1 MDKLR
6 MESPDMTAQNIDR
19 IAALFPNC
27 ITEMLDE
34 ERSTPEK
41 KVYKRAVN
49 FELLKQMLSPD
60 VVDGDEAY
68 EFTWVGKKAAIVEA
82 NKPIRKTLRPC
93 KAESK
98 DWDTTENLYIEGDNL
113 EVLKL
118 LQESYLGKVKMI
130 YIDPPYNTGNDF
142 IYADD
147 FMRSQ
152 EEENEQMGMYDED
165 ENRLFKNTDTNGR
178 FHSDWCSMIYS
189 RLMLARNLLTD
200 DGVIFI
206 SIDDGEAENLKKMCD
221 EIFGAD
227 NYINTISLKL
237 KNIAGASGG
246 GEDKRLKKNM
256 EFILLYAKSYKAIS
270 QFENVYSY
278 TPISEMVE
286 QYRADGISWKYTTAL
301 VNAGEKVYVGSTV
314 DGDGEEIKIYKRINY
329 AIKSISEIMK
339 SETLTEREAYDKYAN
354 CIFQTAMPQSSIRPR
369 VMEKVKEIG
378 IDSDLYSIEYV
389 PKSGRNKGTLYE
401 QFYKGE
407 NFRLFAWLRDVAED
421 IDGVLYKK
429 DLQGTLWDFVGETKN
444 LTKEGDVPFPNG
456 KKPVKLLTQMLKMIA
471 KENDII
477 LDFFSGSATTA
488 HAVMQLNAEDGGHR
502 KFIMVQL
509 PEPCDEKSEAYKAG
523 YKTICEIGKE
533 RIRRAGDKI
542 KSESPM
548 TTQDL
553 DIGFR
558 VLKLDNT
565 NMKDVYYAP
574 DDYDQGMLAG
584 LESNIKDDRTDLD
597 LLFGCLIDWGLPLS
611 LPYKSEQ
618 IDGCTVHTYN
628 DGDLIACFDANIPE
642 SVVKEIAQRKP
653 LRAVFRD
660 SGFVS
665 SPEKIN
671 VFEIFKLYMPEDA
684 GDISKRVRVI

>member
-1 MDKLR
+1 MDK
-6 MESPDMTAQNIDR
+6 MKFESPDMTAQNIDR

-34 ERSTPEK
+34 EHSTPEK
-41 KVYKRAVN
+41 KAYKRAVN

-93 KAESK
+93 VAESK
-98 DWDTTENLYIEGDNL
+98 DWDNTENLYIEGDNL
-113 EVLKL
+113 EVPKL

-189 RLMLARNLLTD
+189 RLMLARNLLTE

-206 SIDDGEAENLKKMCD
+206 SIDDNEAFNLKEICD
-221 EIFGAD
+221 EVFGSGNFVAQLAVQLNPRGRNLDRYVAKTHESVLIYVRDYLNTASILGIEKEGKMVDEYNKTDERGAYRLIGLRNRNQAFNPVTRPNLYYPLYVNPCTRAVSTVKTDSFTDEVFPDTPDGIKTCWTWMKKKVESENNLITAERTGSEWRIYRKDYLISEDGTTATTLVKSLWTENTINNDYGKKAIKELFGA
-227 NYINTISLKL
+227 NVMSFPKPPELIKRM
-237 KNIAGASGG
+237 AS
-246 GEDKRLKKNM
+246 
-256 EFILLYAKSYKAIS
+256 I
-270 QFENVYSY
+270 
-278 TPISEMVE
+278 
-286 QYRADGISWKYTTAL
+286 
-301 VNAGEKVYVGSTV
+301 GSHQ
-314 DGDGEEIKIYKRINY
+314 D
-329 AIKSISEIMK
+329 SI
-339 SETLTEREAYDKYAN
+339 
-354 CIFQTAMPQSSIRPR
+354 
-369 VMEKVKEIG
+369 V
-378 IDSDLYSIEYV
+378 
-389 PKSGRNKGTLYE
+389 
-401 QFYKGE
+401 
-407 NFRLFAWLRDVAED
+407 
-421 IDGVLYKK
+421 
-429 DLQGTLWDFVGETKN
+429 
-444 LTKEGDVPFPNG
+444 
-456 KKPVKLLTQMLKMIA
+456 
-471 KENDII
+471 

-488 HAVMQLNAEDGGHR
+488 HAVMQLNAEDGGCR

-509 PEPCDEKSEAYKAG
+509 PEKCDESSEAYKAG

-558 VLKLDNT
+558 VLKLDDT

-642 SVVKEIAQRKP
+642 SVVKEIAKRKP

-660 SGFVS
+660 SGFAS

-684 GDISKRVRVI
+684 NDITKRVRVI

>member
-93 KAESK
+93 VVESK
-98 DWDTTENLYIEGDNL
+98 DWDNTENLYIEGDNL

-147 FMRSQ
+147 FKMES
-152 EEENEQMGMYDED
+152 EEWKVESGEWSEEGD
-165 ENRLFKNTDTNGR
+165 RLFKNTDTNGR

-206 SIDDGEAENLKKMCD
+206 SIDDNEQENLKKMCS
-221 EIFGAD
+221 EVF
-227 NYINTISLKL
+227 
-237 KNIAGASGG
+237 
-246 GEDKRLKKNM
+246 GEDNFIAQVVWERAFAPINLKKHFSESHDYILCCAKNLNAAVCNGLPRNAEANDRYNNPDNDPRGPWTSGDLSVDPRVESKVYEIISPSGRTILPPSGYCWRLDQKTFEKYKMENRIWFGESGDNVPRIKRFLADVKQGITPMTIWKYSDVGHSQDATKRLKDLFDGKAYFDYPKPVALIM
-256 EFILLYAKSYKAIS
+256 RALLLY
-270 QFENVYSY
+270 
-278 TPISEMVE
+278 
-286 QYRADGISWKYTTAL
+286 
-301 VNAGEKVYVGSTV
+301 
-314 DGDGEEIKIYKRINY
+314 
-329 AIKSISEIMK
+329 
-339 SETLTEREAYDKYAN
+339 
-354 CIFQTAMPQSSIRPR
+354 SS
-369 VMEKVKEIG
+369 K
-378 IDSDLYSIEYV
+378 DS
-389 PKSGRNKGTLYE
+389 
-401 QFYKGE
+401 
-407 NFRLFAWLRDVAED
+407 
-421 IDGVLYKK
+421 
-429 DLQGTLWDFVGETKN
+429 
-444 LTKEGDVPFPNG
+444 
-456 KKPVKLLTQMLKMIA
+456 
-471 KENDII
+471 II

-488 HAVMQLNAEDGGHR
+488 HAVMQVNAEDGGHR

-509 PEPCDEKSEAYKAG
+509 PEKCDEASEAYKAG
-523 YKTICEIGKE
+523 YKNICEIGKE
-533 RIRRAGDKI
+533 RIRRAGEKI
-542 KSESPM
+542 LKEQLANNNSTLNSPNSK
-548 TTQDL
+548 L

-558 VLKLDNT
+558 VLKLDST

-574 DDYDQGMLAG
+574 SDYDQDFLHQ

-597 LLFGCLIDWGLPLS
+597 LLFGCLIEWGLPLS

-618 IDGCTVHTYN
+618 LGGCTVHTYN
-628 DGDLIACFDANIPE
+628 DGDLIACFDANVPE

-660 SGFVS
+660 SGFES

-671 VFEIFKLYMPEDA
+671 MFEIFKLYMPEDA
-684 GDISKRVRVI
+684 GDITKCVRVI

>member
-1 MDKLR
+1 MDK
-6 MESPDMTAQNIDR
+6 MKFESPDLTAQNIDR

-34 ERSTPEK
+34 EHSTPEK

-93 KAESK
+93 VEESK

-152 EEENEQMGMYDED
+152 EEENAQMGMYDED
-165 ENRLFKNTDTNGR
+165 KNRLFKNTDTNGR

-206 SIDDGEAENLKKMCD
+206 SIDDNEQENLKKCCD
-221 EIFGAD
+221 EVFGGQNFVAQLVWERAYAPKNDARFISNSHDYVLMYARNLANFVIGRLPRTEEANARYQNPDNDPRGVWKPSDLSVKTYNAACDYPITTPSGRVIEPPAGRCWSLSKNAFLERLQDNRIYFGAD
-227 NYINTISLKL
+227 GNSVPCMKRFLTELKYDGMAPTSIMFYKEVGHSQEGAKEVTKL
-237 KNIAGASGG
+237 LDAGA
-246 GEDKRLKKNM
+246 
-256 EFILLYAKSYKAIS
+256 F
-270 QFENVYSY
+270 
-278 TPISEMVE
+278 
-286 QYRADGISWKYTTAL
+286 DG
-301 VNAGEKVYVGSTV
+301 
-314 DGDGEEIKIYKRINY
+314 
-329 AIKSISEIMK
+329 
-339 SETLTEREAYDKYAN
+339 
-354 CIFQTAMPQSSIRPR
+354 P
-369 VMEKVKEIG
+369 
-378 IDSDLYSIEYV
+378 
-389 PKSGRNKGTLYE
+389 
-401 QFYKGE
+401 
-407 NFRLFAWLRDVAED
+407 
-421 IDGVLYKK
+421 
-429 DLQGTLWDFVGETKN
+429 
-444 LTKEGDVPFPNG
+444 
-456 KKPVKLLTQMLKMIA
+456 KPVRLLTRLLTLANLKDDSIV
-471 KENDII
+471 

-488 HAVMQLNAEDGGHR
+488 HAVMQMNADKGSHI
-502 KFIMVQL
+502 KYAMVQL
-509 PEPCDEKSEAYKAG
+509 PEMCDEEGTAYKAG
-523 YKTICEIGKE
+523 FSTICEIGKE

-558 VLKLDNT
+558 VLKLDDS

-660 SGFVS
+660 SGFAS

-684 GDISKRVRVI
+684 NDISKRVRVI

>member
-27 ITEMLDE
+27 VTEMLDE
-34 ERSTPEK
+34 EHSTPEK
-41 KVYKRAVN
+41 RVYKRAVN

-93 KAESK
+93 VAESK

-152 EEENEQMGMYDED
+152 EEENAQMGMYDED

-189 RLMLARNLLTD
+189 RLMLARGLLADT
-200 DGVIFI
+200 GLIFV
-206 SIDDGEAENLKKMCD
+206 SIDDCELTNMRRICD
-221 EIFGAD
+221 EVFGETNFVDTIIWKKRYGGGAKEKWLVSLQEYVLVYCKNAALLGELYVPLTKDSIERYYQKKDENYATRGGYRTHPLEATKSMDARANLVYPIPAPDGSEIWPKRQWLWSKDRAYEALVKGELEIYQGNDGSWQVASKQYLRDAD
-227 NYINTISLKL
+227 GTERLGKMFSIIENIYTQHGTNEMISLMG
-237 KNIAGASGG
+237 N
-246 GEDKRLKKNM
+246 
-256 EFILLYAKSYKAIS
+256 AK
-270 QFENVYSY
+270 
-278 TPISEMVE
+278 
-286 QYRADGISWKYTTAL
+286 
-301 VNAGEKVYVGSTV
+301 
-314 DGDGEEIKIYKRINY
+314 
-329 AIKSISEIMK
+329 
-339 SETLTEREAYDKYAN
+339 
-354 CIFQTAMPQSSIRPR
+354 IF
-369 VMEKVKEIG
+369 
-378 IDSDLYSIEYV
+378 
-389 PKSGRNKGTLYE
+389 
-401 QFYKGE
+401 
-407 NFRLFAWLRDVAED
+407 
-421 IDGVLYKK
+421 
-429 DLQGTLWDFVGETKN
+429 
-444 LTKEGDVPFPNG
+444 PFP
-456 KKPVKLLTQMLKMIA
+456 KPSSFVKQLLPLASDKNSIV
-471 KENDII
+471 

-509 PEPCDEKSEAYKAG
+509 PEPCDEASEAYKAG

-558 VLKLDNT
+558 VLKLDDT

-642 SVVKEIAQRKP
+642 SVVKEIAKRKP

-660 SGFVS
+660 SGFAS

-684 GDISKRVRVI
+684 NDISKRVRVI

>member
-1 MDKLR
+1 MDK
-6 MESPDMTAQNIDR
+6 MKFESPDMTAQNIDR

-27 ITEMLDE
+27 VTEASDGHGGI
-34 ERSTPEK
+34 
-41 KVYKRAVN
+41 KRAVN

-60 VVDGDEAY
+60 VVDGDERY

-93 KAESK
+93 VEESK
-98 DWDTTENLYIEGDNL
+98 NWDTTENLYIEGDNL

-206 SIDDGEAENLKKMCD
+206 SIDDNEQENLKKMCS
-221 EIFGAD
+221 EVFGED
-227 NYINTISLKL
+227 NFIAQVVWERAYSPVNLKKHFSESHDYILCYA
-237 KNIAGASGG
+237 KNIELAVCNGLPRNAEANDRYNNPDNDPRGPWTSGDLSVG
-246 GEDKRLKKNM
+246 PRVESKVYEIISPSGRTILPPSGYCWRLDQKTFEKYKMENRIWFGESGDNVPRIKRFLTDVKQGITPMTIWKYSDVGHSQDATKRLKDL
-256 EFILLYAKSYKAIS
+256 FDGKAY
-270 QFENVYSY
+270 FDYPKPV
-278 TPISEMVE
+278 
-286 QYRADGISWKYTTAL
+286 AL
-301 VNAGEKVYVGSTV
+301 
-314 DGDGEEIKIYKRINY
+314 IKR
-329 AIKSISEIMK
+329 
-339 SETLTEREAYDKYAN
+339 TL
-354 CIFQTAMPQSSIRPR
+354 Q
-369 VMEKVKEIG
+369 
-378 IDSDLYSIEYV
+378 LYS
-389 PKSGRNKGTLYE
+389 S
-401 QFYKGE
+401 
-407 NFRLFAWLRDVAED
+407 
-421 IDGVLYKK
+421 K
-429 DLQGTLWDFVGETKN
+429 DSIV
-444 LTKEGDVPFPNG
+444 
-456 KKPVKLLTQMLKMIA
+456 
-471 KENDII
+471 

-509 PEPCDEKSEAYKAG
+509 PEKCDEASEAYKAG
-523 YKTICEIGKE
+523 YKNICEIGKE

-558 VLKLDNT
+558 VLKLDDS

-611 LPYKSEQ
+611 LPYSSEQ
-618 IDGCTVHTYN
+618 LGGCTVHTYN

-660 SGFVS
+660 SGFAS

-684 GDISKRVRVI
+684 NDITKRVRVI

>member
-93 KAESK
+93 VAESK

-152 EEENEQMGMYDED
+152 EEENAQMGMYDED

-206 SIDDGEAENLKKMCD
+206 SIDDNEQENLKKMCS
-221 EIFGAD
+221 EVFGED
-227 NYINTISLKL
+227 NFIAQVVWERAYSPVNLKKHFSESHDYILCYA
-237 KNIAGASGG
+237 KNIELAVCNGLPRNAEANDRYNNPDNDPRGPWTSGDLSVG
-246 GEDKRLKKNM
+246 PRVESKVYEIISPSGRTILPPSGYCWRLDQKTFEKYKMENRIWFGESGDNVPRIKRFLADVKQGITPMTIWKYSDVGHSQDATKRLKDL
-256 EFILLYAKSYKAIS
+256 FDGKAY
-270 QFENVYSY
+270 FDYPKPV
-278 TPISEMVE
+278 
-286 QYRADGISWKYTTAL
+286 AL
-301 VNAGEKVYVGSTV
+301 
-314 DGDGEEIKIYKRINY
+314 IKR
-329 AIKSISEIMK
+329 
-339 SETLTEREAYDKYAN
+339 TL
-354 CIFQTAMPQSSIRPR
+354 Q
-369 VMEKVKEIG
+369 
-378 IDSDLYSIEYV
+378 LYS
-389 PKSGRNKGTLYE
+389 S
-401 QFYKGE
+401 
-407 NFRLFAWLRDVAED
+407 
-421 IDGVLYKK
+421 K
-429 DLQGTLWDFVGETKN
+429 DSIV
-444 LTKEGDVPFPNG
+444 
-456 KKPVKLLTQMLKMIA
+456 
-471 KENDII
+471 

-509 PEPCDEKSEAYKAG
+509 PEKCDETSEAYKAG
-523 YKTICEIGKE
+523 YKNICEIGKE

-558 VLKLDNT
+558 VLKLDDT

-611 LPYKSEQ
+611 LPYKSEK

-642 SVVKEIAQRKP
+642 SVVKEIAKRKP

-660 SGFVS
+660 SGFAS

-684 GDISKRVRVI
+684 YDISKRVRVI